1 MFGGSVDISD
11 GENTCTSGSGS
22 GVPRLNPRT
31 FAMSISLGEP
41 IGNGRFGQVF
51 LGTYLGDEYAV
62 KKFSTRDENSWHRET
77 EIYTM
82 LNVRHDNVLTCFAA
96 EIFANAE
103 MTELWLITQFHRSG
117 SLFDVL
123 NVEVLSLSQA
133 LQYAISITQGLSY
146 LHNEILVSSM
156 QGNKPA
162 IAHRDIKSKNILVK
176 DDGNC
181 CIADFG
187 LALVKDSK
195 SPHLS
200 VPSNLKQGTKRYMAP
215 EILDET
221 INVKRFSAFLRTDI
235 YALGL
240 VMWEIFRR
248 CPVRDDGMLK
258 VPLTL
263 LSMFPIVF
271 TCIY

>member
-11 GENTCTSGSGS
+11 GENSCTSGSGS
-22 GVPRLNPRT
+22 GGARLKPRT
-31 FAMSISLGEP
+31 FAKSITLGEP

-51 LGTYLGDEYAV
+51 LGTYLDDEYAV
-62 KKFSTRDENSWHRET
+62 KKFASRDESSWHRET
-77 EIYTM
+77 EIYTT
-82 LNVRHDNVLTCFAA
+82 LNVRHDNILTCFAA
-96 EIFANAE
+96 EIFSTQE

-123 NVEVLSLSQA
+123 NVDVLSLQTA
-133 LQYAISITQGLSY
+133 MKYAVSITQGLSY

-156 QGNKPA
+156 QGNKPS
-162 IAHRDIKSKNILVK
+162 IAHRDVKSKNILVK
-176 DDGNC
+176 DDGTC

-200 VPSNLKQGTKRYMAP
+200 IPTNLKQGTKRYMAP
-215 EILDET
+215 EVLDET
-221 INVKRFSAFLRTDI
+221 INVKRFSSFLRTDI
-235 YALGL
+235 YSLGL

-248 CPVRDDGMLK
+248 CPVRDDGK
-258 VPLTL
+258 L
-263 LSMFPIVF
+263 LPCVCVSYCV
-271 TCIY
+271 Y